1 MVSNIGNLWTVY
13 GLDDTDRM
21 DPEDTNVKNDDL
33 EKAYEKDM
41 GEDDV
46 PETSKEEPL
55 TGFDP
60 KTVYAIKVTGKISH
74 AKDVSV
80 RY

>member
-1 MVSNIGNLWTVY
+1 
-13 GLDDTDRM
+13 M

-46 PETSKEEPL
+46 PRDE
-55 TGFDP
+55 
-60 KTVYAIKVTGKISH
+60 
-74 AKDVSV
+74 
-80 RY
+80 